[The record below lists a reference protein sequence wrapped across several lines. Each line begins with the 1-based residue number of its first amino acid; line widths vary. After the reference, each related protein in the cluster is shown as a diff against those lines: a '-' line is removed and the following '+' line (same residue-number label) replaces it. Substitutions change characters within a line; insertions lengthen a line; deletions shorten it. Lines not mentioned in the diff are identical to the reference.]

1 MKSQTQIE
9 TAQAAKIA
17 KRLLNHWKHK
27 FEVEQTEQDMKIFM
41 PSATVILS
49 PNTDNLDVNIDFKTD
64 DVSQERLEQVV
75 LEHLARMG
83 QEELQAHWQ
92 RQ

>member
-27 FEVEQTEQDMKIFM
+27 FSVEQTEQDMKIFM

-83 QEELQAHWQ
+83 QEELQADWQ